1 MPASLG
7 LPGVDSS
14 EGSAGAQ
21 GTPGLTV
28 SAVICT
34 RDRPAFVAACLPT
47 ILASTYRPREVLV
60 VDQSSDGQTAAIVAS
75 WQTRAPGLV
84 YLPTRTRG
92 LSAARNVAVARAA
105 GEVLAF
111 TDDDCLADSGWI
123 GALAA
128 EFQAAP
134 QVGAVF
140 GRALPIVEVP
150 LVARAASVRTDRTA
164 RLFGRP
170 CSPWRVGNGS
180 NMAFRATTLRAAG
193 PFDER
198 LGPGAPLR
206 AGEEA
211 DLIYRLLR
219 RGVPLLFSP
228 RPLVYHRQ
236 WRSAAA
242 QLALAHDYGVGI
254 GAFCAK
260 YLLRGDAR
268 ALRALGGWTVA
279 GLADVAAG
287 LSAHDR
293 GRVRTG
299 AALLTGLAV
308 GAIRLSTHSWH
319 RT

>member
-1 MPASLG
+1 MSG
-7 LPGVDSS
+7 LK
-14 EGSAGAQ
+14 
-21 GTPGLTV
+21 V

-34 RDRPAFVAACLPT
+34 RDRPDFLAACLKT
-47 ILASTYRPREVLV
+47 VLACPYRPREVLV
-60 VDQSSDGQTAAIVAS
+60 VDQSDDAQTAAIVAG
-75 WQTRAPGLV
+75 WQARAPGLV
-84 YLPTRTRG
+84 YVRTSTRG
-92 LSAARNVAVARAA
+92 LSAARNVAVARAT

-111 TDDDCLADSGWI
+111 TDDDCLVDADWI

-128 EFQAAP
+128 EFLASP

-140 GRALPIVEVP
+140 GRALPLVEVP
-150 LVARAASVRTDRTA
+150 LVVRAASVRTDQVA
-164 RLFGRP
+164 RLFRRP

-180 NMAFRATTLRAAG
+180 NMAFRATTLRVAG
-193 PFDER
+193 PFDEQ

-211 DLIYRLLR
+211 DLIYRLLQQ
-219 RGVPLLFSP
+219 GIHLLFSP

-279 GLADVAAG
+279 GLADVAG
-287 LSAHDR
+287 DLRAHDR
-293 GRVRTG
+293 GRVRAG
-299 AALLTGLAV
+299 AALLAGLAL
-308 GAIRLSTHSWH
+308 GAIQRSTHGSTSGTSGWKKA
-319 RT
+319 